1 VFGDFDLY
9 GRDLL
14 SITDLSADE
23 VERILQ
29 TALSLKRDGG
39 GSVLLAGKTLAMVFE
54 KPSLRTR
61 VSLDVAMQQLGGH
74 AVYLSQSEGGLGQ
87 RESVADVARVLGRY
101 VEAIA

>member
-1 VFGDFDLY
+1 MR

-14 SITDLSADE
+14 AISDLSPDE

-39 GSVLLAGKTLAMVFE
+39 GAHVLAGKTLALIFE

-61 VSLDVAMQQLGGH
+61 VSFDVAMVQLGGH
-74 AVYLSQSEGGLGQ
+74 ADLPQPGGG
-87 RESVADVARVLGRY
+87 RPRPARAGR
-101 VEAIA
+101 